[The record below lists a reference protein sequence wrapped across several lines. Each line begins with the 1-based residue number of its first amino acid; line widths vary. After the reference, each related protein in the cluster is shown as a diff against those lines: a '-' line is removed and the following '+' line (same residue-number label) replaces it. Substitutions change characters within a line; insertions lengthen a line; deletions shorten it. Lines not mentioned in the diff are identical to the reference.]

1 MKQLKTSG
9 LERPRNRQLSTI
21 PLWCLALAPSTA
33 VSIGLFLASPLTA
46 QIPNVEWKDTPV
58 LAPKIAPAI
67 GEKVTNGPFKPTWD
81 SLETYE
87 TPAWFRDAKFGIF
100 MHWSVNSLVP
110 GGNDGWYG
118 RQMYMQKG
126 SPWGNAY
133 AHHNK
138 TFGHPSVFGYKDLI
152 PLWKAERFDPV
163 ELVALYKK
171 AGARYIVPVAVHHD
185 NFDTYASTYQPW
197 NSVNM
202 GPKRD
207 IIGEWE
213 KATRAAGLRFG
224 ASSHSDRA
232 RGWFDF
238 ARKSDTE
245 GPLAGVPYDGLLTK
259 ADGKGKWWE
268 GYDPVD
274 LYGPALL
281 DGEKSAQGKADL
293 ERYNTAWL
301 NRTLELVNKYQL
313 DLLYFDSNMPMGEL
327 GLQVTASLYNN
338 RIRDGKTDGVLNI
351 KWNPRRRAVV
361 EDLEKGL
368 SNFIRPLPWQL
379 DASINNMWFADELPL
394 ELTAAQIVHTIT
406 DCSSKNGNL
415 LLNVA
420 LRADGSADPE
430 ERRRLLE
437 VGAWLDING
446 EAIYATRPT
455 HLWGEGPTPVK
466 NWLAVDKKLPAFTSS
481 DIRYTARYSSL
492 YAIVMRLPDEVA
504 HLQALRTDAGIFYG
518 EITRVE
524 ILGCAEPVRWTRDA
538 LGLHVTLPATV
549 KARPNAD
556 LGIAL
561 KITGL
566 TELAR
571 DGVVRPLSDGTVQ
584 LPCWDAKITGE
595 RLAPM
600 DFEPAL
606 SNWDRDYEYA
616 TWDFVCPDPGRY
628 EIQAYYTADKG
639 DSAAQVHTPWGVFDW
654 KIAKTKDDKTFKL
667 ATIATVNVTQAGRHS
682 LSVKPVSGQWKQI
695 NLSYVQLKNPLIT
708 ALPSGRLELPST
720 TATLNGT
727 GFFLQS
733 QGGSTNVGGWQN
745 RAEWLAWNEVQ
756 FTQAG
761 RYRVKLK
768 AAAAD
773 GDTSFALTAGPNHL
787 EAKVARTVSWDR
799 LETIELGELTI
810 NAPGILRVELR
821 PDSKGWSPL
830 NLASLSFEPITRKSN

>member
-1 MKQLKTSG
+1 MTNPRPALILG
-9 LERPRNRQLSTI
+9 LL
-21 PLWCLALAPSTA
+21 LAHSL
-33 VSIGLFLASPLTA
+33 VA
-46 QIPNVEWKDTPV
+46 QIPNVEWKNTPASSV
-58 LAPKIAPAI
+58 KAPPAPAS
-67 GEKVTNGPFKPTWD
+67 GEKITPGPFAPTWE

-100 MHWSVNSLVP
+100 MHWSINSVVP

-126 SPWGNAY
+126 APWGNAY
-133 AHHNK
+133 AHHLK
-138 TFGHPSVFGYKDLI
+138 TFGHPSKFGYKDLI
-152 PLWKAERFDPV
+152 PFWKAERFDPV

-207 IIGEWE
+207 LIGAWE

-232 RGWFDF
+232 RGWYDS

-259 ADGKGKWWE
+259 ADGQGKWWE
-268 GYDPVD
+268 GYDPAD
-274 LYGPALL
+274 LYGPAILT
-281 DGEKSAQGKADL
+281 GEQSEQGKA
-293 ERYNTAWL
+293 EQQRYNTAWL

-313 DLLYFDSNMPMGEL
+313 DLLYFDSNMPMGDL

-338 RIRDGKTDGVLNI
+338 HIQGGKTGSVLSL

-368 SNFIRPLPWQL
+368 SNFIRPFPWQL
-379 DASINNMWFADELPL
+379 DASINNMWFTDELPL
-394 ELTAAQIVHTIT
+394 ELTTAQIVHTLT
-406 DCSSKNGNL
+406 DCTSKNGNL

-420 LRADGSADPE
+420 LRADGTTDPE

-437 VGAWLDING
+437 VGAWLDLNG
-446 EAIYATRPT
+446 EAIYGTRPT

-466 NWLAVDKKLPAFTSS
+466 NWLSVDKNLPAFTQA
-481 DIRYTARYSSL
+481 DIRYTAHGDTL
-492 YAIVMRLPDEVA
+492 YAIVMRLPAEVA
-504 HLQALRTDAGIFYG
+504 HLRALRTDGGIFTG
-518 EITRVE
+518 RITRVE
-524 ILGCAEPVRWTRDA
+524 ILGCANPVRWTRDA
-538 LGLHVTLPATV
+538 LGLHVSLPASV

-566 TELAR
+566 SDLAR

-584 LPCWDAKITGE
+584 LTCWDAKITGDH
-595 RLAPM
+595 LAPM

-606 SNWDRDYEYA
+606 SNWDRETEFV
-616 TWDFVCPDPGRY
+616 TWDFVCPAPGRY
-628 EIQAYYTADKG
+628 DIQAYYTADQG
-639 DSAAQVHTPWGVFDW
+639 DSLARVETPWGVLDW
-654 KIAKTKDDKTFKL
+654 NVAKTKDYKSFKL
-667 ATIATVNVTQAGRHS
+667 ATIGTVNVAQAGRYS
-682 LSVKPVSGQWKQI
+682 LKVKPVAGQWKPI
-695 NLSYVQLKNPLIT
+695 TLSYMQLKNPVIGPQPT
-708 ALPSGRLELPST
+708 GSLELPCGA
-720 TATLNGT
+720 ATLHGT
-727 GFFLQS
+727 GFFIQN
-733 QGGSTNVGGWQN
+733 QGGATNIGGWKN
-745 RAEWLAWNEVQ
+745 NSEWIAWNEVQ

-761 RYRVKLK
+761 RYRVRLNG
-768 AAAAD
+768 AAAD
-773 GDTSFALTAGPNHL
+773 KNTAFAIIVGSNRLQVTMAKTS
-787 EAKVARTVSWDR
+787 SWDL
-799 LETIELGELTI
+799 LEDISLGEITVPS
-810 NAPGILRVELR
+810 AGVFRVELR
-821 PDSKGWSPL
+821 PENSGWNPL
-830 NLASLSFEPITRKSN
+830 NLASLTLEPVSTRK

>member
-1 MKQLKTSG
+1 MSPNSLFSKCPQIIASVFLFAAA
-9 LERPRNRQLSTI
+9 LSTAAI
-21 PLWCLALAPSTA
+21 PNTEWQEAT
-33 VSIGLFLASPLTA
+33 ASPG
-46 QIPNVEWKDTPV
+46 K
-58 LAPKIAPAI
+58 APTLSV
-67 GEKVTNGPFKPTWD
+67 GEKITPGPFKPTWE

-100 MHWSVNSLVP
+100 LHWSINSVTP

-118 RQMYMQKG
+118 RQMYIQKG
-126 SPWGNAY
+126 APWGNAY
-133 AHHNK
+133 AHHLK

-163 ELVALYKK
+163 ELVDLYKK

-185 NFDTYASTYQPW
+185 NFDTYASTHQPW
-197 NSVNM
+197 SSVNM

-207 IIGEWE
+207 LIGAWE
-213 KATRAAGLRFG
+213 KATRAAGLHFG

-232 RGWFDF
+232 RGWFET

-281 DGEKSAQGKADL
+281 TGENSEQGKAEL
-293 ERYNTAWL
+293 ARYNTAWL
-301 NRTLELVNKYQL
+301 NRTLELVNKYKL
-313 DLLYFDSNMPMGEL
+313 DLLYFDSNMPMGDL

-338 RIRDGKTDGVLNI
+338 HIRDGKTEAVLNI

-379 DASINNMWFADELPL
+379 DASINNMWFTDELPL

-420 LRADGSADPE
+420 LHADGTTDPE
-430 ERRRLLE
+430 ERRRLLG

-446 EAIYATRPT
+446 DAIYATRPT

-466 NWLAVDKKLPAFTSS
+466 NWLSVDKNLPAFTAN
-481 DIRYTARYSSL
+481 DIRYTAHGDSL
-492 YAIVMRLPDEVA
+492 YAIVMRLPDGVA
-504 HLQALRTDAGIFYG
+504 HLRALRTDARIFNG
-518 EITRVE
+518 NISRVE
-524 ILGCAEPVRWTRDA
+524 ILGCSEPIVWKQDA
-538 LGLHVTLPATV
+538 LGLHVTLPSSV
-549 KARPNAD
+549 KTRPNAD

-566 TELAR
+566 NALAR
-571 DGVVRPLSDGTVQ
+571 DGVVRPLADGTVQ
-584 LPCWDAKITGE
+584 LTCWDAKITGD

-606 SNWDRDYEYA
+606 SNWDRDNEYA
-616 TWDFVCPDPGRY
+616 TWDFVCPAPGRY
-628 EIQAYYTADKG
+628 DIQAYYTADKG
-639 DSAAQVHTPWGVFDW
+639 DSAAQVQTPWGVFEW
-654 KIAKTKDDKTFKL
+654 QVAKTKDDKTFKL
-667 ATIATVNVTQAGRHS
+667 ATIGTVNVTKAGRYA
-682 LSVKPVSGQWKQI
+682 LSIKPVTGQWKPI
-695 NLSYVQLKNPLIT
+695 KLSYVQLKNPVIT
-708 ALPSGRLELPST
+708 ALPSGLLELPVT
-720 TATLNGT
+720 NATLNGT
-727 GFFLQS
+727 QFFLQN
-733 QGGSTNVGGWQN
+733 QGGFPNVGGWQN
-745 RAEWLAWNEVQ
+745 PSEWVSWNEVQ

-761 RYRVKLK
+761 RYRVTLK
-768 AAAAD
+768 GAAAD
-773 GDTSFALTAGPNHL
+773 GDTSFAVTAGPSRLQTKVAKTSSWDHL
-787 EAKVARTVSWDR
+787 ETLD
-799 LETIELGELTI
+799 LGALI
-810 NAPGILRVELR
+810 IASPGILRIELR
-821 PDSKGWSPL
+821 PDGTNWKPL
-830 NLASLSFEPITRKSN
+830 NLASLTFEKLP

>member
-1 MKQLKTSG
+1 MLP
-9 LERPRNRQLSTI
+9 RPSAA
-21 PLWCLALAPSTA
+21 LALFSLLPAFS
-33 VSIGLFLASPLTA
+33 LNA
-46 QIPNVEWKDTPV
+46 QIPNVEWKDAPVAAVKTTP
-58 LAPKIAPAI
+58 AS
-67 GEKVTNGPFKPTWD
+67 GEKVTPGPFKPTWE

-87 TPAWFRDAKFGIF
+87 TPVWFRDAKFGIF
-100 MHWSVNSLVP
+100 MHWSINSVAP

-126 SPWGNAY
+126 APWGNAY
-133 AHHNK
+133 AHHVK

-245 GPLAGVPYDGLLTK
+245 GPLAGIPYDGLLTK

-281 DGEKSAQGKADL
+281 TGEKSEQGKADL
-293 ERYNTAWL
+293 ARYNTAWL

-313 DLLYFDSNMPMGEL
+313 DLLYFDSNMPMGDL

-338 RIRDGKTDGVLNI
+338 RIKNGKTEGVLNI

-368 SNFIRPLPWQL
+368 SNFVRPYPWQL
-379 DASINNMWFADELPL
+379 DASINNMWFADDLPL
-394 ELTAAQIVHTIT
+394 ELTAARIVHTLV

-420 LRADGSADPE
+420 LRADGTTDPE

-437 VGAWLDING
+437 VGAWLDLNG

-466 NWLAVDKKLPAFTSS
+466 NWLSVDKHLPAFTAA
-481 DIRYTARYSSL
+481 DIRYTARDSYL
-492 YAIVMRLPDEVA
+492 YAIVMRLPDSVA
-504 HLQALRTDAGIFYG
+504 HLRALRTDAGVFDG
-518 EITRVE
+518 EISRVE
-524 ILGCAEPVRWTRDA
+524 ILGCPEPVRWTRDA
-538 LGLHVTLPATV
+538 LGLHVTLPASV

-561 KITGL
+561 KISGL
-566 TELAR
+566 TALAR
-571 DGVVRPLSDGTVQ
+571 DGVVRPLADGTVQ
-584 LPCWDAKITGE
+584 LPCWDAKITGD

-606 SNWDRDYEYA
+606 SNWDRDNEYA
-616 TWDFVCPDPGRY
+616 TWDFVCPAPGRY
-628 EIQAYYTADKG
+628 ELQAYYTADKG
-639 DSAAQVHTPWGVFDW
+639 DAAAQIQTPWGVFDW
-654 KIAKTKDDKTFKL
+654 LAAKTKDDKTFKL
-667 ATIATVNVTQAGRHS
+667 VTIATINVPKAGRHS
-682 LSVKPVSGQWKQI
+682 LTIKPVAGQWKPVK
-695 NLSYVQLKNPLIT
+695 LSYLQLKNPVIS
-708 ALPSGRLELPST
+708 AQPSGQLELPVVS
-720 TATLNGT
+720 ATLHGT
-727 GFFLQS
+727 RFFLENKAGAQ
-733 QGGSTNVGGWQN
+733 NLGGWQSA
-745 RAEWLAWNEVQ
+745 AEWVAWNEVN
-756 FTQAG
+756 FPRAG
-761 RYRVKLK
+761 RYRITLRGS
-768 AAAAD
+768 AAD
-773 GDTSFALTAGPNHL
+773 GDTAFALTAGPNRL
-787 EAKVARTVSWDR
+787 QAKLAKTATWDR
-799 LETIELGELTI
+799 LETVNLGELTI
-810 NAPGILRVELR
+810 AAPGVLPVEIL
-821 PDSKGWSPL
+821 PDSTAWKPL
-830 NLASLSFEPITRKSN
+830 NLSSLTLTPLP